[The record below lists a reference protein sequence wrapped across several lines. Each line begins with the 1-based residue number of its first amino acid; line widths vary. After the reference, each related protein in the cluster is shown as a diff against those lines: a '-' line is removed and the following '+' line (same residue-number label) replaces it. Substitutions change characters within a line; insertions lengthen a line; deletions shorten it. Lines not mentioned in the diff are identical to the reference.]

1 MIVNADELVTLSS
14 VDKKPHAGKQ
24 MREIGVIRDGGLAV
38 KEGRIVAVG
47 KTADVTKAFKAE
59 NVISA
64 NGKLVLPGFVDPHT
78 HPVFAG
84 SLEQEFQM
92 RIEGASYVET
102 LKSGGGIFKTIKETR
117 KASFEKLVDHC
128 TETLDTML
136 EHGTTTVEAKS
147 GYGLTTRDEL
157 RVLEVIQ
164 RLNQLHSMDVVP
176 TFFGTSTVPPEFF
189 KNTQGYVSLVTEEMI
204 PRVTEKRLA
213 EFCDASCEKGVFTL
227 EQARRILSAGKDS
240 GLRPKVHADE
250 TSPTGG
256 AELAAGIGAV
266 SADHVLFS
274 SNEGIKAMANKGV
287 TAVLLP
293 AAAFCQMSNRYA
305 DARMMIDLGLPIALG
320 TDFNPSCWVENQQL
334 VTALACRFM
343 KLTPAEA
350 ITATT
355 INAAHAVSRADEV
368 GSLEVGKK
376 ADVIVLDVP
385 NHKFLGYRFGVNLVD
400 KVIKNGRIV
409 VDREANRNEFQLL
422 EGQKM

>member
-1 MIVNADELVTLSS
+1 MSKAVRTRAREKLDLMIVNADELVTLSS
-14 VDKKPHAGKQ
+14 VDKKPHTGKQ
-24 MREIGVIRDGGLAV
+24 MREIGIIRDGGLAV

-92 RIEGASYVET
+92 HIEGASYVET

-213 EFCDASCEKGVFTL
+213 EFCDASYEKGVFTL
-227 EQARRILSAGKDS
+227 EQARRILGAGKDA
-240 GLRPKVHADE
+240 GLRLKVHADE

-287 TAVLLP
+287 TDRK
-293 AAAFCQMSNRYA
+293 S
-305 DARMMIDLGLPIALG
+305 
-320 TDFNPSCWVENQQL
+320 
-334 VTALACRFM
+334 
-343 KLTPAEA
+343 
-350 ITATT
+350 
-355 INAAHAVSRADEV
+355 
-368 GSLEVGKK
+368 
-376 ADVIVLDVP
+376 
-385 NHKFLGYRFGVNLVD
+385 
-400 KVIKNGRIV
+400 V
-409 VDREANRNEFQLL
+409 V
-422 EGQKM
+422 